1 MKKLL
6 LAMIAVAA
14 LISFAACDHNE
25 TYADQRDR
33 ELDSINAFLRNE
45 NIKVIKE
52 AEFEKR
58 FEARKAGDKTIK
70 LTDTDPANNEY
81 VLFESNG
88 IYMQVIHDGCGE
100 YIAKNDKKG
109 KNVLCR
115 FTEYCLANRAKIC
128 DEAITLTNDV
138 PSLAIYTD
146 EMNVTNTSG
155 TFSGYF
161 VDTSKSLLAKT
172 YNSSYYGTVSA
183 TVPSGWLIPFTW
195 IKVGRLVSEDDELAH
210 VRLLVPHTYGT
221 TSASA
226 SVYACLYD
234 IRFQAAR

>member
-6 LAMIAVAA
+6 LSIIAIAA
-14 LISFAACDHNE
+14 LVTFAACDHNE
-25 TYADQRDR
+25 TYADQRNR

-45 NIKVIKE
+45 NVKVIKE
-52 AEFEKR
+52 SEFEQR

-70 LTDTDPANNEY
+70 LTDTDPNNNEY

-88 IYMQVIHDGCGE
+88 IYMQVIHDGCGN
-100 YIAKNDKKG
+100 YIAKG
-109 KNVLCR
+109 KTQNVLCR
-115 FTEYCLANRAKIC
+115 YTEYCLANRAKIC
-128 DEAITLTNDV
+128 DDAITLTNDV
-138 PSLAIYTD
+138 PRFAIYTD
-146 EMNVTNTSG
+146 EMSVKNTSG
-155 TFSGYF
+155 TFEGSF
-161 VDTSKSLLAKT
+161 VDTNHSLLAQT
-172 YNSSYYGTVSA
+172 YNSSYYGSVSA
-183 TVPSGWLIPFTW
+183 TVPSGWLIPFSW
-195 IKVGRLVSEDDELAH
+195 IKIGRLITADDELAH

>member
-6 LAMIAVAA
+6 LSIIAIAA
-14 LISFAACDHNE
+14 LVTFAACDHNE
-25 TYADQRDR
+25 TYADQRNR

-45 NIKVIKE
+45 NVKVIKE
-52 AEFEKR
+52 SEFEQR

-70 LTDTDPANNEY
+70 LTDTDPNNNEY

-88 IYMQVIHDGCGE
+88 IYMQVINDGCGD
-100 YIAKNDKKG
+100 YIAKG
-109 KNVLCR
+109 KTQNVLCR
-115 FTEYCLANRAKIC
+115 YTEYCLANRAKIC
-128 DEAITLTNDV
+128 DDAITLTNDV
-138 PSLAIYTD
+138 PRFAIYTD
-146 EMNVTNTSG
+146 EMSVKNTSG
-155 TFSGYF
+155 TFEGSF
-161 VDTSKSLLAKT
+161 VDTNHSLLAQT
-172 YNSSYYGTVSA
+172 YNSSYYGSVSA
-183 TVPSGWLIPFTW
+183 TVPSGWLIPFSW
-195 IKVGRLVSEDDELAH
+195 IKIGRLITADDELAH

>member
-6 LAMIAVAA
+6 LAMIAIAA
-14 LISFAACDHNE
+14 LVTFAACDHNE
-25 TYADQRDR
+25 TYADQRNR

-45 NIKVIKE
+45 NVKVIKE
-52 AEFEKR
+52 SEFEQR

-70 LTDTDPANNEY
+70 LTDTDPNNNEY

-88 IYMQVIHDGCGE
+88 IYMQVIHDGCGN
-100 YIAKNDKKG
+100 YIAKG
-109 KNVLCR
+109 ETKNVLCR

-128 DEAITLTNDV
+128 DDAITLTNDV
-138 PSLAIYTD
+138 PRFAIYTD
-146 EMNVTNTSG
+146 EMSVTNTSG
-155 TFSGYF
+155 TFDGSF
-161 VDTSKSLLAKT
+161 AKTSESLLAQT
-172 YNSSYYGTVSA
+172 YNSSYYGSVSA
-183 TVPSGWLIPFTW
+183 AVPSGWLIPFSW
-195 IKVGRLVSEDDELAH
+195 IKIGRLITADDELAH

>member
-6 LAMIAVAA
+6 LSIIAIAA
-14 LISFAACDHNE
+14 LVTFAACDHNE
-25 TYADQRDR
+25 TYADQRNR

-45 NIKVIKE
+45 NVKVIKE
-52 AEFEKR
+52 TEFEQR

-70 LTDTDPANNEY
+70 LTDTDPSNNEY

-88 IYMQVIHDGCGE
+88 IYMQVINDGCGD
-100 YIAKNDKKG
+100 YIAKG
-109 KNVLCR
+109 KTQNVLCR
-115 FTEYCLANRAKIC
+115 YTEYCLANRAKIC
-128 DEAITLTNDV
+128 DDAITLTNDV
-138 PSLAIYTD
+138 PRFAIYTD
-146 EMNVTNTSG
+146 EMSVKNTSG
-155 TFSGYF
+155 TFEGSF
-161 VDTSKSLLAKT
+161 VDTNHSLLAQT
-172 YNSSYYGTVSA
+172 YNSSYYGSVSA
-183 TVPSGWLIPFTW
+183 TVPSGWLIPFSW
-195 IKVGRLVSEDDELAH
+195 IKIGRLITADDELAH

>member
-1 MKKLL
+1 MKKILL
-6 LAMIAVAA
+6 IVMAVAA
-14 LISFAACDHNE
+14 MFSMVACDDTE
-25 TYADQRDR
+25 TYADLVKTER
-33 ELDSINAFLRNE
+33 DSISAFLRNE
-45 NIKVIKE
+45 QITVISEKE
-52 AEFEKR
+52 FKER
-58 FEARKAGDKTIK
+58 FDNGVTP
-70 LTDTDPANNEY
+70 LTDTVPVSKGGKNEY

-88 IYMQVIHDGCGE
+88 IYMQVINDGCGD
-100 YIAKNDKKG
+100 YIAKGKT

-128 DEAITLTNDV
+128 DDAITLTNDV
-138 PSLAIYTD
+138 PAYAAMTD
-146 EMNVTNTSG
+146 EISVTNTSG
-155 TFSGYF
+155 TFEGSF
-161 VDTSKSLLAKT
+161 VDIKKSLLANT

-195 IKVGRLVSEDDELAH
+195 IKVGRLITADDELAH

>member
-1 MKKLL
+1 MKKILL
-6 LAMIAVAA
+6 IVMAVAA
-14 LISFAACDHNE
+14 MFSMVACDDTE
-25 TYADQRDR
+25 TYADLVKTER
-33 ELDSINAFLRNE
+33 DSISAFLRNE
-45 NIKVIKE
+45 QITVISEKE
-52 AEFEKR
+52 FKER
-58 FEARKAGDKTIK
+58 FDNGVTP
-70 LTDTDPANNEY
+70 LTDTVPVSRGGKNEY

-88 IYMQVIHDGCGE
+88 IYMQVINDGCGD
-100 YIAKNDKKG
+100 YIAKGKT

-115 FTEYCLANRAKIC
+115 FTEYCLAKRAKIC
-128 DEAITLTNDV
+128 DDAITLTNDV
-138 PSLAIYTD
+138 PTYAAMTD
-146 EMNVTNTSG
+146 EISVTNTSG
-155 TFSGYF
+155 TFEGSF
-161 VDTSKSLLAKT
+161 VDIKKSLLANT

-195 IKVGRLVSEDDELAH
+195 IKVGRLITADDELAH

>member
-6 LAMIAVAA
+6 LSIIAIAA
-14 LISFAACDHNE
+14 LVTFAACDHNE
-25 TYADQRDR
+25 TYADQRNR

-45 NIKVIKE
+45 NVKVIKE
-52 AEFEKR
+52 SEFEQR

-70 LTDTDPANNEY
+70 LTDTDPNNNEY

-88 IYMQVIHDGCGE
+88 IYMQVIHDGCGD
-100 YIAKNDKKG
+100 YIAKG
-109 KNVLCR
+109 KTQNVLCR
-115 FTEYCLANRAKIC
+115 YTEYCLANRAKIC
-128 DEAITLTNDV
+128 DDAITLTNDV
-138 PSLAIYTD
+138 PRFAIYTD
-146 EMNVTNTSG
+146 EMSVKNTSG
-155 TFSGYF
+155 TFEGSF
-161 VDTSKSLLAKT
+161 VDTNHSLLAQT
-172 YNSSYYGTVSA
+172 YNSSYYGSVSA
-183 TVPSGWLIPFTW
+183 TVPSGWLIPFSW
-195 IKVGRLVSEDDELAH
+195 IKIGRLITADDELAH

>member
-6 LAMIAVAA
+6 LSIIAIAA
-14 LISFAACDHNE
+14 LVTFAACDHNE
-25 TYADQRDR
+25 TYADQRNR

-45 NIKVIKE
+45 NVKVIKE
-52 AEFEKR
+52 SEFEQR

-70 LTDTDPANNEY
+70 LTDTDPSNNEY

-88 IYMQVIHDGCGE
+88 IYMQVINDGCGD
-100 YIAKNDKKG
+100 YIAKG
-109 KNVLCR
+109 KTQNVLCR
-115 FTEYCLANRAKIC
+115 YTEYCLANRAKIC
-128 DEAITLTNDV
+128 DDAITLTNDV
-138 PSLAIYTD
+138 PRFAIYTD
-146 EMNVTNTSG
+146 EMSVKNTSG
-155 TFSGYF
+155 TFEGSF
-161 VDTSKSLLAKT
+161 VDTNHSLLAQT
-172 YNSSYYGTVSA
+172 YNSSYYGSVSA
-183 TVPSGWLIPFTW
+183 TVPSGWLIPFSW
-195 IKVGRLVSEDDELAH
+195 IKIGRLITADDELAH

>member
-6 LAMIAVAA
+6 LVMIAVAA

-45 NIKVIKE
+45 NIKVINE

-58 FEARKAGDKTIK
+58 FEARKAGDKTVK
-70 LTDTDPANNEY
+70 LTDTDPNNNEY

-88 IYMQVIHDGCGE
+88 IYMQVINDGCGD
-100 YIAKNDKKG
+100 YIAKG
-109 KNVLCR
+109 KTQNVLCR

-128 DEAITLTNDV
+128 DDAITLTNDV
-138 PSLAIYTD
+138 PAF
-146 EMNVTNTSG
+146 E
-155 TFSGYF
+155 GYF
-161 VDTSKSLLAKT
+161 VDIKKSLLANT

-195 IKVGRLVSEDDELAH
+195 IKVGRLITADDELAH

>member
-6 LAMIAVAA
+6 LSIIAIAA
-14 LISFAACDHNE
+14 LVTFAACDHNE
-25 TYADQRDR
+25 TYADQRNR

-45 NIKVIKE
+45 NVKVIKE
-52 AEFEKR
+52 SEFEQR

-70 LTDTDPANNEY
+70 LTDTDPNNNEY

-88 IYMQVIHDGCGE
+88 IYMQVIHDGCGN
-100 YIAKNDKKG
+100 YIAKG
-109 KNVLCR
+109 KTQNVLCR
-115 FTEYCLANRAKIC
+115 YTEYCLANRAKIC
-128 DEAITLTNDV
+128 DDAITLTNDV
-138 PSLAIYTD
+138 PRFAIYTD
-146 EMNVTNTSG
+146 EMSVKNTSG
-155 TFSGYF
+155 TFEGSF
-161 VDTSKSLLAKT
+161 VDTSHSLLAQT
-172 YNSSYYGTVSA
+172 YNSSYYGSVSA
-183 TVPSGWLIPFTW
+183 TVPSGWLIPFSW
-195 IKVGRLVSEDDELAH
+195 IKIGRLITADDELAH

>member
-6 LAMIAVAA
+6 LSIIAIAA
-14 LISFAACDHNE
+14 LVTFAACDHNE
-25 TYADQRDR
+25 TYADQRNR

-45 NIKVIKE
+45 NVKVIKE
-52 AEFEKR
+52 SEFEQR

-70 LTDTDPANNEY
+70 LTDTDPNNNEY

-88 IYMQVIHDGCGE
+88 IYMQVIHDGCGN
-100 YIAKNDKKG
+100 YIAKG
-109 KNVLCR
+109 KTQNVLCR
-115 FTEYCLANRAKIC
+115 YTEYCLANRAKIC
-128 DEAITLTNDV
+128 DDAITLTNDV
-138 PSLAIYTD
+138 PRFAIYTD
-146 EMNVTNTSG
+146 EMSVKNTSG
-155 TFSGYF
+155 TFEGSF
-161 VDTSKSLLAKT
+161 VDTNHSLLAQT
-172 YNSSYYGTVSA
+172 YNSSSYGSVSA
-183 TVPSGWLIPFTW
+183 TVPSGWLIPFSW
-195 IKVGRLVSEDDELAH
+195 IKIGRLITADDELAH

>member
-58 FEARKAGDKTIK
+58 FEARKAGDKTVK
-70 LTDTDPANNEY
+70 LTDTDPNNNEY

-88 IYMQVIHDGCGE
+88 IYMQVINDGCGD
-100 YIAKNDKKG
+100 YIAKGKT

-115 FTEYCLANRAKIC
+115 FTEYCLAKRAKMC
-128 DEAITLTNDV
+128 DDAITLTNDV
-138 PSLAIYTD
+138 PTYAAMTD
-146 EMNVTNTSG
+146 EISVKNTSG
-155 TFSGYF
+155 TFDGSF
-161 VDTSKSLLAKT
+161 VDIKKSLLANT

-195 IKVGRLVSEDDELAH
+195 IKVGRLITADDELAH

>member
-6 LAMIAVAA
+6 LSIIAIAA
-14 LISFAACDHNE
+14 LVTFAACDHNE
-25 TYADQRDR
+25 TYADQRNR

-45 NIKVIKE
+45 NVKVIKE
-52 AEFEKR
+52 AEFERR

-70 LTDTDPANNEY
+70 LTDTAPNNNEY

-88 IYMQVIHDGCGE
+88 IYMQVIHDGCGN
-100 YIAKNDKKG
+100 YIAKG
-109 KNVLCR
+109 KTQNVLCR
-115 FTEYCLANRAKIC
+115 YTEYCLANRAKIC
-128 DEAITLTNDV
+128 DDAITLTNDV
-138 PSLAIYTD
+138 PRFAIYTD
-146 EMNVTNTSG
+146 EMSVKNTSG
-155 TFSGYF
+155 TFEGSF
-161 VDTSKSLLAKT
+161 VDTNHSLLAQT
-172 YNSSYYGTVSA
+172 YNSSYYGSVSA
-183 TVPSGWLIPFTW
+183 TVPSGWLIPFSW
-195 IKVGRLVSEDDELAH
+195 IKIGRLITADDELAH

>member
-6 LAMIAVAA
+6 LSIIAIAA
-14 LISFAACDHNE
+14 LVTFAACDHNE
-25 TYADQRDR
+25 TYADQRNR

-45 NIKVIKE
+45 NVKVIKE
-52 AEFEKR
+52 TEFEQR

-70 LTDTDPANNEY
+70 LTDTDPSNNEY

-88 IYMQVIHDGCGE
+88 IYMQVINDGCGD
-100 YIAKNDKKG
+100 YIAKG
-109 KNVLCR
+109 KTQNVLCR
-115 FTEYCLANRAKIC
+115 YTEYCLANRAKIC
-128 DEAITLTNDV
+128 DDAITLTNDV
-138 PSLAIYTD
+138 PRFAIYTD
-146 EMNVTNTSG
+146 EMSVKNTSG
-155 TFSGYF
+155 TFEGSF
-161 VDTSKSLLAKT
+161 VDTNHSLLAQT
-172 YNSSYYGTVSA
+172 YNSSYYGSVSA
-183 TVPSGWLIPFTW
+183 TVPSGWLIPFSW
-195 IKVGRLVSEDDELAH
+195 IKIGRLITADDEQAH

>member
-6 LAMIAVAA
+6 LSIIAIAA
-14 LISFAACDHNE
+14 LVTFAACDHNE
-25 TYADQRDR
+25 TYADQRNR

-45 NIKVIKE
+45 NVKVIKE
-52 AEFEKR
+52 SEFEQR

-70 LTDTDPANNEY
+70 LTDTDPNNNEY

-88 IYMQVIHDGCGE
+88 IYMQVIHDGCGN
-100 YIAKNDKKG
+100 YIAKG
-109 KNVLCR
+109 ETKNVLCR

-128 DEAITLTNDV
+128 DDAITLTNDV
-138 PSLAIYTD
+138 PRFAIYTD
-146 EMNVTNTSG
+146 EMSVKNTSG
-155 TFSGYF
+155 TFEGSF
-161 VDTSKSLLAKT
+161 VDTSKSLLAQT
-172 YNSSYYGTVSA
+172 YNSSYYGSVSA
-183 TVPSGWLIPFTW
+183 TVPSGWLIPFSW
-195 IKVGRLVSEDDELAH
+195 IKIGRLITADDELAH

>member
-6 LAMIAVAA
+6 LSIIAIAA
-14 LISFAACDHNE
+14 LVTFAACDHNE
-25 TYADQRDR
+25 TYADQRNR

-45 NIKVIKE
+45 NVKVIKE
-52 AEFEKR
+52 AEFERR

-70 LTDTDPANNEY
+70 LTDTDPNNNEY

-88 IYMQVIHDGCGE
+88 IYMQVIHDGCGN
-100 YIAKNDKKG
+100 YIAKG
-109 KNVLCR
+109 KTQNVLCR
-115 FTEYCLANRAKIC
+115 YTEYCLANRAKIC
-128 DEAITLTNDV
+128 DDAITLTNDV
-138 PSLAIYTD
+138 PRFAIYTD
-146 EMNVTNTSG
+146 EMSVKNTSG
-155 TFSGYF
+155 TFEGSF
-161 VDTSKSLLAKT
+161 VDTNHSLLAQT
-172 YNSSYYGTVSA
+172 YNSSYYGSVSA
-183 TVPSGWLIPFTW
+183 TVPSGWLIPFSW
-195 IKVGRLVSEDDELAH
+195 IKIGRLITADDELAH